1 MEKTR
6 VYYLLIVN
14 SKLCEHISCESTSC
28 DHINCSITV
37 TTMSTQETKS
47 KPDLRAMYALDEI
60 LIYVEAYLLPEP
72 LLRCFYAVDD
82 SVKTDIQLFNVT
94 DLDTLRQ
101 VLHDFMVVRNG
112 CTLVGS
118 GSVTLYKEE

>member
-14 SKLCEHISCESTSC
+14 SKLREYKFYKYQ
-28 DHINCSITV
+28 SIVV